1 MAKWAEPGDLLD
13 MSGMEKAVD
22 HVEDKQRLHS
32 VIGKAFPGFG
42 ECDVG
47 EPAWMPEEAA
57 VLRVMHGRRV
67 LS

>member
-1 MAKWAEPGDLLD
+1 MAKWTEPGDVLD
-13 MSGMEKAVD
+13 VTGMEKAVD